1 MTMYLKK
8 DAPGAGQPLPEDLME
23 AWNALGKDQEASQ
36 SMTAQTRFGFNL
48 EELFAEE
55 AESVPHYAMK
65 GWSEKCSID
74 LWSGMAKTFVTM
86 FQENE
91 ELAGDFM
98 RSKAKAVLPMFLASV
113 NGVFDVTV
121 DAQAIADLLE
131 MPEA

>member
-1 MTMYLKK
+1 
-8 DAPGAGQPLPEDLME
+8 
-23 AWNALGKDQEASQ
+23 
-36 SMTAQTRFGFNL
+36 
-48 EELFAEE
+48 
-55 AESVPHYAMK
+55 
-65 GWSEKCSID
+65 
-74 LWSGMAKTFVTM
+74 MAKTFVTM